1 MTDTENLPEPSSLA
15 ATSQTHLKLGVTFDL
30 NGKTISLQPK
40 EAIDKIKEDGI
51 ELTLPERMELGT
63 AGSGID
69 SILTKLG
76 STYRTVKPVLPES
89 GKEYIYIVDKL
100 PKLLTTVYDKV
111 VTAQLNVEK
120 FHAKIPGSKTT
131 KADGKTPEAEIKYT
145 IGLSATWD
153 IKGDETGLTLTGI
166 YFEVSNEEVPAT

>member
-1 MTDTENLPEPSSLA
+1 MTNTEILSEPISPP

-76 STYRTVKPVLPES
+76 STYRTVKPALPES

-120 FHAKIPGSKTT
+120 FHAKIPGSKTKET
-131 KADGKTPEAEIKYT
+131 EIKYT

-166 YFEVSNEEVPAT
+166 YFEVSNEEVPAVSAT

>member
-1 MTDTENLPEPSSLA
+1 MTNTEILSEPISPP
-15 ATSQTHLKLGVTFDL
+15 ATSQIHLKLGVTFDL
-30 NGKTISLQPK
+30 NGKKISLQPK

-76 STYRTVKPVLPES
+76 STYRTVKPALPES
-89 GKEYIYIVDKL
+89 KYTYIVDKL
-100 PKLLTTVYDKV
+100 PDLLATVYDKV

-120 FHAKIPGSKTT
+120 FHAKIPGSKTKET
-131 KADGKTPEAEIKYT
+131 EIKYT

-166 YFEVSNEEVPAT
+166 YFEVSNEEVPAVRAT

>member
-1 MTDTENLPEPSSLA
+1 MTNTESLPKPISPP

-76 STYRTVKPVLPES
+76 STYRTVKPTLLES
-89 GKEYIYIVDKL
+89 KYTYIVDKL
-100 PKLLTTVYDKV
+100 PDLLATVYDKV

-120 FHAKIPGSKTT
+120 FHAKIPGSKTKET
-131 KADGKTPEAEIKYT
+131 EIKYT

-166 YFEVSNEEVPAT
+166 YFEVSNEEVPAVPAT